1 MINIETASLTGDA
14 GLGIKQGLA
23 FAQSHRPAH
32 LACVVFWHVYHLF
45 NNTLDLI
52 QYNSSY
58 MYMVLNPHIAPF
70 YLFKYKQNHYLE
82 KTCPAKVTSSFI

>member
-1 MINIETASLTGDA
+1 MINIKTASLTGNT

-23 FAQSHRPAH
+23 FAQSHRPTH

-52 QYNSSY
+52 QYDSSY
-58 MYMVLNPHIAPF
+58 MYWSQIH
-70 YLFKYKQNHYLE
+70 
-82 KTCPAKVTSSFI
+82 T